1 MKRTSIVLIGI
12 FILVSASLSGAAE
25 LKFEISSEEIKKDK
39 RAIVEKTL
47 ELTGHEEVSFWP
59 LYDEYQKELERV
71 NEKLR
76 TLITEYVNEYK
87 TLTDD
92 RAGMIMKQY
101 IDIDDERLA
110 LRRDYI
116 KRFSSILPARKVAR
130 YFQLENKLESVIRF
144 DNALRIPL
152 VR

>member
-12 FILVSASLSGAAE
+12 FILVSASLSSAAE
-25 LKFEISSEEIKKDK
+25 LKFEISPEEIKKDK

-47 ELTGHEEVSFWP
+47 ELTGHEEGSFWP

-71 NEKLR
+71 NEKLG
-76 TLITEYVNEYK
+76 TLITEYVSEYK

-101 IDIDDERLA
+101 LDIDDERLA
-110 LRRDYI
+110 LRRAYI
-116 KRFSSILPARKVAR
+116 KKFSRILPARKVAR